1 MKLSVYLARSMT
13 HRIKE
18 EVVAEATADKE
29 FFEKA
34 GIIVYD
40 PVAEEQVKPTK
51 EKLIASKK
59 AMEQFWPRDKQLI
72 RMVHVV
78 VDMTP
83 HMKSF
88 GTEKEL
94 GYARYHLWKKV
105 VRVFPTGEL
114 PVASCVAYL
123 EDDSVV
129 DSKEMALESILRTH
143 GTLWKRLKWRI
154 NIYRRCWFKAFIYRL
169 KEWK

>member
-1 MKLSVYLARSMT
+1 MISVYLCRSMT

-18 EVVAEATADKE
+18 EVVQEAKTDKE

-34 GIIVYD
+34 GLIVYD
-40 PVAEEQVKPTK
+40 PVAEEQVKSTK

-59 AMEQFWPRDKQLI
+59 AMDQYWPRDKQLI
-72 RMVHVV
+72 RMAHVIL
-78 VDMTP
+78 DMTP

-105 VRVFPTGEL
+105 IRVFPKGQL
-114 PVASCVAYL
+114 PVASCVAYI

-129 DSKEMALESILRTH
+129 DSKEEALEDILRTH
-143 GTLWKRLKWRI
+143 GTYWKRLKWRFG
-154 NIYRRCWFKAFIYRL
+154 IYKRSWLKAKWYRIL
-169 KEWK
+169 EWTK

>member
-1 MKLSVYLARSMT
+1 MT

-18 EVVAEATADKE
+18 AVVAEAKADRD

-34 GIIVYD
+34 GLIVLD
-40 PVAEEQVKPTK
+40 PVEEEQVKPTK
-51 EKLIASKK
+51 EKLIASRK
-59 AMEQFWPRDKQLI
+59 AVEKYWVRDKYLI
-72 RMVHVV
+72 RQAHVV
-78 VDMTP
+78 LDMTP

-105 VRVFPTGEL
+105 IRVFPKDQM

-123 EDDSVV
+123 EDDEVV
-129 DSKEMALESILRTH
+129 DSREMALESILRTH
-143 GTLWKRLKWRI
+143 ETLWDRLKWRAS
-154 NIYRRCWFKAFIYRL
+154 IYRRCYLKAIYNRL
-169 KEWK
+169 REWK

>member
-1 MKLSVYLARSMT
+1 MLKIYLARSMT

-18 EVVAEATADKE
+18 EVVAEAKADKE

-34 GIIVYD
+34 GLIVFD

-51 EKLIASKK
+51 EKLVASKK
-59 AMEQFWPRDKQLI
+59 AMDQYWPRDKQMI
-72 RMVHVV
+72 REAHAVL
-78 VDMTP
+78 DMTP

-105 VRVFPTGEL
+105 VRVFPKGEL
-114 PVASCVAYL
+114 PVSSCVAYL
-123 EDDSVV
+123 EDDDVV
-129 DSKEMALESILRTH
+129 DTKEMALESLLRTH
-143 GTLWKRLKWRI
+143 GTLWKRLKWRALL
-154 NIYRRCWFKAFIYRL
+154 YKRCYLKAVYNRL

>member
-1 MKLSVYLARSMT
+1 MT

-18 EVVAEATADKE
+18 EVVAEAKADKD

-34 GIIVYD
+34 GLIVFD
-40 PVAEEQVKPTK
+40 PVAEEQVKATK

-59 AMEQFWPRDKQLI
+59 AMEEYWPRDKQLI
-72 RMVHVV
+72 RMCHVV
-78 VDMTP
+78 LDMTP

-105 VRVFPTGEL
+105 VRVFPKGQL
-114 PVASCVAYL
+114 PVSSCVAYL
-123 EDDSVV
+123 EDDDVV
-129 DSKEMALESILRTH
+129 DTKEMALESILRTH
-143 GTLWKRLKWRI
+143 GTFWLRLKWRWA
-154 NIYRRCWFKAFIYRL
+154 IYNRCWLKAKLYRL
-169 KEWK
+169 QEWVK